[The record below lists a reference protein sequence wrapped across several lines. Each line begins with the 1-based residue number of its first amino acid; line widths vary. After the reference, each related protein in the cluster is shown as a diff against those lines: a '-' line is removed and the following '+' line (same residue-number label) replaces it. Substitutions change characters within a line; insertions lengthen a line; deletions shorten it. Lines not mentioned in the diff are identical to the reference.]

1 MIVAEICRT
10 LPKMDKENKKKKKWG
25 ERKKKLSNDKF
36 VANRFLNLLE
46 YTLII
51 KYVLINVV
59 EEKRVNS
66 FERTCRNR
74 YIACVT
80 SL

>member
-10 LPKMDKENKKKKKWG
+10 LPKIDKENKKKMG
-25 ERKKKLSNDKF
+25 REKKKLSNDKF

-51 KYVLINVV
+51 KYVLINMV
-59 EEKRVNS
+59 EKKKGK
-66 FERTCRNR
+66 
-74 YIACVT
+74 
-80 SL
+80 

>member
-10 LPKMDKENKKKKKWG
+10 LPKMDKENKKKKMG
-25 ERKKKLSNDKF
+25 REKKKLSNDKF

-59 EEKRVNS
+59 EEKKVNS

>member
-10 LPKMDKENKKKKKWG
+10 LPKMDRENKKKMG
-25 ERKKKLSNDKF
+25 REKKKLSNDKF

-59 EEKRVNS
+59 EKKKVNS
-66 FERTCRNR
+66 FERTFRNR